1 MGNNPNP
8 KPNQQQPHKE
18 RSMPRAPQQQQPS
31 REGDVKRREPGNTP
45 KEEKSPNP
53 RQG

>member
-1 MGNNPNP
+1 MGNNPNQKSP
-8 KPNQQQPHKE
+8 DQQKPGQD
-18 RSMPRAPQQQQPS
+18 RSMPRQPQQPS
-31 REGDVKRREPGNTP
+31 REGDVKRREQGNTP